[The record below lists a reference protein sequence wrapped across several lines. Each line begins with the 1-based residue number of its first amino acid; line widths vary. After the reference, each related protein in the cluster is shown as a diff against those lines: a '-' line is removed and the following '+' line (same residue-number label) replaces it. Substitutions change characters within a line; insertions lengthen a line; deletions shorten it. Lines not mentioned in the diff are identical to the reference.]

1 MISNKTKT
9 NKIWGE
15 RMKSKP
21 SYLLTK
27 INASINVDKKLYVQ
41 DIKGSI
47 AHCKMLLKQKIIKKT
62 ISSKII
68 KGLKKIEK
76 EIQQKKFKFSEINE
90 DIHLNIEK
98 RLFEIIGNDAGFL
111 HIARSRNDQ
120 VTTDFKLWTIEASKI
135 LKFEI
140 KKLIKAILKL
150 AEKNK
155 DVIMP
160 GFTHLKNAQ
169 PVLFSH
175 YLLAYVEMFK
185 RDFKKFNNVI
195 SNASENPL
203 GSVALAGTSFNIDRN
218 FTSKLLN
225 FEKPTDNSI
234 DGVSDRDYA
243 LEFLFVASLCSMHL
257 SRLAEEIILW
267 NSDVINM
274 IKIKDQML
282 TGSSIMP
289 QKKNP
294 DSAELI
300 RGKTG
305 SVYGNL
311 NSLLITM
318 KGLPLSYFKDM
329 QEDKKP
335 AFETYDVLKLNL
347 KIAKELIENI
357 LPNKSIMKKFTNDG
371 FTTATDFADYLVK
384 KGLNFRD
391 AHKKSAKLVNI
402 AEKKNMTLDK
412 LSFKDIK
419 KIDPLIQKDVLK
431 TLKTENSVY
440 SKKSYGG
447 TSLQNVVKMLRKL
460 KKEFK

>member
-1 MISNKTKT
+1 MISKKTKT

-27 INASINVDKKLYVQ
+27 INASINIDKKLYVQ

-47 AHCKMLLKQKIIKKT
+47 AHCKMLVKQKIIKND
-62 ISSKII
+62 ISNKII
-68 KGLKKIEK
+68 KGLKRIEK
-76 EIQQKKFKFSEINE
+76 EIQQKKFKFSEFNE

-135 LKFEI
+135 LKIEI
-140 KKLIKAILKL
+140 KNLIKVILKL

-155 DVIMP
+155 NVIMP

-195 SNASENPL
+195 NNASENPL
-203 GSVALAGTSFNIDRN
+203 GSVAFAGTSFNIDRN

-225 FEKPTDNSI
+225 FTKPTDNSI

-243 LEFLFVASLCSMHL
+243 LEFLFVSSLCSMHL

-274 IKIKDQML
+274 ITIKDKML

-294 DSAELI
+294 DGAELI

-305 SVYGNL
+305 SIYGNL

-335 AFETYDVLKLNL
+335 VFETYEVLILNL

-357 LPNKSIMKKFTNDG
+357 SPNISNMKKFTNDG

-384 KGLNFRD
+384 KGLSFRD

-402 AEKKNMTLDK
+402 AEKKNMALDQ
-412 LSFKDIK
+412 LNFKDIK

-431 TLKTENSVY
+431 ILKIENSIN

-447 TSLQNVVKMLRKL
+447 TSLQNVIKMLKKL

>member
-1 MISNKTKT
+1 MISKKTKT

-15 RMKSKP
+15 RMRSKP

-47 AHCKMLLKQKIIKKT
+47 AHCKMLVKQKIIKKD
-62 ISSKII
+62 ISNKII
-68 KGLKKIEK
+68 KGLKRIEK
-76 EIQQKKFKFSEINE
+76 EIKQKKFNFSEFNE

-120 VTTDFKLWTIEASKI
+120 VTTDFKLWITEASEI
-135 LKFEI
+135 LRIEI
-140 KKLIKAILKL
+140 KNLIKAILKL

-155 DVIMP
+155 NVIMP

-185 RDFKKFNNVI
+185 RDFKKFKNVI
-195 SNASENPL
+195 NNASENPL

-218 FTSKLLN
+218 FTSKLLS
-225 FEKPTDNSI
+225 FTKPTDNSI

-243 LEFLFVASLCSMHL
+243 LEFLFVTSLCSMHL
-257 SRLAEEIILW
+257 SRLAEEIVLW
-267 NSDVINM
+267 NSDVIKM
-274 IKIKDQML
+274 IEIKDKML
-282 TGSSIMP
+282 TGSSVMP

-294 DSAELI
+294 DGAELI

-305 SVYGNL
+305 TIYGNL

-335 AFETYDVLKLNL
+335 VFETYDILKLNL

-357 LPNKSIMKKFTNDG
+357 APNKSHMKNLANDG

-384 KGLNFRD
+384 KGLSFRD
-391 AHKKSAKLVNI
+391 AHKKSAKLVNV
-402 AEKKNMTLDK
+402 AEKRNMTLDQ

-431 TLKTENSVY
+431 ILKIENSIN

-447 TSLQNVVKMLRKL
+447 TSLQNVVKMLKKL

>member
-1 MISNKTKT
+1 MISKKTKT

-15 RMKSKP
+15 RMRSKP

-47 AHCKMLLKQKIIKKT
+47 AHCKMLVKQKIIDKN
-62 ISSKII
+62 ISKKII
-68 KGLKKIEK
+68 KGLKRIEK
-76 EIQQKKFKFSEINE
+76 EIQQKKFKFSKFNE

-120 VTTDFKLWTIEASKI
+120 VTTDLKLWIIEAAKI
-135 LKFEI
+135 LKIEI
-140 KKLIKAILKL
+140 KNLIKAILKL

-155 DVIMP
+155 KVIMP

-185 RDFKKFNNVI
+185 RDFKKFENVI
-195 SNASENPL
+195 NNASENPL

-225 FEKPTDNSI
+225 FAKPTDNSI

-243 LEFLFVASLCSMHL
+243 LEFLFVSSLCSMHL

-274 IKIKDQML
+274 ITIKDKML

-294 DSAELI
+294 DGAELI
-300 RGKTG
+300 RGKVG
-305 SVYGNL
+305 SIYGNL
-311 NSLLITM
+311 NSLLTTM

-329 QEDKKP
+329 QEDKRP
-335 AFETYDVLKLNL
+335 VFETNDVLILNL

-357 LPNKSIMKKFTNDG
+357 SPNVSNMKKFTNDG

-384 KGLNFRD
+384 KGLSFRE

-402 AEKKNMTLDK
+402 AEKKNMALDK
-412 LSFKDIK
+412 LNFKDIK

-431 TLKTENSVY
+431 ILKIENSIS

-447 TSLQNVVKMLRKL
+447 TSLQNVVKMLKKL

>member
-1 MISNKTKT
+1 MISKKTKT

-21 SYLLTK
+21 SWLLTK
-27 INASINVDKKLYVQ
+27 INASIDVDKKLYVQ

-47 AHCKMLLKQKIIKKT
+47 AHCKMLMKQKIIEKN
-62 ISSKII
+62 ISKKII
-68 KGLKKIEK
+68 KGLKRIEK
-76 EIQQKKFKFSEINE
+76 EIQQKKFRFSELNE

-98 RLFEIIGNDAGFL
+98 RLFEIIGDDAGFL

-120 VTTDFKLWTIEASKI
+120 VTTDLKLWTIEASKI
-135 LKFEI
+135 LKIEI
-140 KKLIKAILKL
+140 KNLIKAILKL

-155 DVIMP
+155 NVIMP

-185 RDFKKFNNVI
+185 RDFKKFENVI
-195 SNASENPL
+195 NNASENPL

-225 FEKPTDNSI
+225 FTKPMDNSI

-243 LEFLFVASLCSMHL
+243 LEFLFVSSLCSMHL

-274 IKIKDQML
+274 ITIKDKML

-294 DSAELI
+294 DGAELI
-300 RGKTG
+300 RGKVG

-311 NSLLITM
+311 NSLLTTM

-335 AFETYDVLKLNL
+335 VFETNDILILNI

-357 LPNKSIMKKFTNDG
+357 SPNVSNMKKFTNDG

-384 KGLNFRD
+384 KGLSFRD
-391 AHKKSAKLVNI
+391 AHKKSAKLVNM
-402 AEKKNMTLDK
+402 AEKKNMALDK
-412 LSFKDIK
+412 LNFKDIK
-419 KIDPLIQKDVLK
+419 KNRSINTK
-431 TLKTENSVY
+431 
-440 SKKSYGG
+440 
-447 TSLQNVVKMLRKL
+447 RC
-460 KKEFK
+460 FKNIKN

>member
-1 MISNKTKT
+1 MISKKTKT

-21 SYLLTK
+21 SWLLTK
-27 INASINVDKKLYVQ
+27 INASIDVDKKLYVQ

-47 AHCKMLLKQKIIKKT
+47 AHCKMLMKQKIIEKN
-62 ISSKII
+62 ISKKII
-68 KGLKKIEK
+68 KGLKRIEK
-76 EIQQKKFKFSEINE
+76 EIQQKKFRFSELNE

-98 RLFEIIGNDAGFL
+98 RLFEIIGDDAGFL

-120 VTTDFKLWTIEASKI
+120 VTTDLKLWTIEASKI
-135 LKFEI
+135 LKIEI
-140 KKLIKAILKL
+140 KNLIKAILKL

-155 DVIMP
+155 NVIMP

-185 RDFKKFNNVI
+185 RDFKKFENVI
-195 SNASENPL
+195 NNASENPL
-203 GSVALAGTSFNIDRN
+203 GSVALAGTSFNIDRI
-218 FTSKLLN
+218 FTSK
-225 FEKPTDNSI
+225 
-234 DGVSDRDYA
+234 
-243 LEFLFVASLCSMHL
+243 HL

-274 IKIKDQML
+274 ITIKDKML

-294 DSAELI
+294 DGAELI
-300 RGKTG
+300 RGKVG

-311 NSLLITM
+311 NSLLTTM

-335 AFETYDVLKLNL
+335 VFETNDILILNI

-357 LPNKSIMKKFTNDG
+357 SPNVSNMKKFTNDG

-384 KGLNFRD
+384 KGLSFRD
-391 AHKKSAKLVNI
+391 AHKKSAKLVNM
-402 AEKKNMTLDK
+402 AEKKNMALDK
-412 LSFKDIK
+412 LNFKDIK

-431 TLKTENSVY
+431 ILKIENSIS

-447 TSLQNVVKMLRKL
+447 TSLQNVIKMLKKL

>member
-1 MISNKTKT
+1 MNNKKTKT
-9 NKIWGE
+9 NKIWGG

-27 INASINVDKKLYVQ
+27 INASINIDKKLYAQ
-41 DIKGSI
+41 DIKASI
-47 AHCKMLLKQKIIKKT
+47 AHCKMLMKQKIIRKD
-62 ISSKII
+62 ISNRII

-76 EIQQKKFKFSEINE
+76 EIQKKKFKFSELDE
-90 DIHLNIEK
+90 DIHLNIER
-98 RLFEIIGNDAGFL
+98 RLFEIIGDDAGFL

-120 VTTDFKLWTIEASKI
+120 VTTDFKLWVIEASAVIKI
-135 LKFEI
+135 EI
-140 KKLIKAILKL
+140 KNLIKAILKL
-150 AEKNK
+150 AGKNK
-155 DVIMP
+155 SVIMP

-175 YLLAYVEMFK
+175 YLLAFVEMFK
-185 RDFKKFNNVI
+185 RDFNKFNNVI
-195 SNASENPL
+195 INSSENPL
-203 GSVALAGTSFNIDRN
+203 GSVALAGTSFNIDRKY
-218 FTSKLLN
+218 TTRLLN
-225 FEKPTDNSI
+225 FSKPNDNSI

-243 LEFLFVASLCSMHL
+243 IEFLFVSSLCSMHL
-257 SRLAEEIILW
+257 SRLAEEIILL

-274 IKIKDQML
+274 ITIKDKML

-294 DSAELI
+294 DGAELI

-305 SVYGNL
+305 SIFGYL
-311 NSLLITM
+311 NSLLVTM

-335 AFETYDVLKLNL
+335 VFETFDNLKLNL
-347 KIAKELIENI
+347 KIAKELIESI
-357 LPNKSIMKKFTNDG
+357 TPNKNNMKKFANDG

-384 KGLNFRD
+384 KGLSFRE

-402 AEKKNMTLDK
+402 AEKKNLSLDQ
-412 LSFKDIK
+412 LNFKDLK
-419 KIDPLIQKDVLK
+419 KVDQLVQKDVLK
-431 TLKTENSVY
+431 ILKTENSIY

-447 TSLQNVVKMLRKL
+447 TSPQNVVKMLNKL

>member
-1 MISNKTKT
+1 MISKKTKT

-15 RMKSKP
+15 RMRSKP

-47 AHCKMLLKQKIIKKT
+47 AHCKMLVKQKIIKKD
-62 ISSKII
+62 ISNKII
-68 KGLKKIEK
+68 KGLKRIEK
-76 EIQQKKFKFSEINE
+76 EIKQKKFNFSEFNE

-120 VTTDFKLWTIEASKI
+120 VTTDFKLWITEASEI
-135 LKFEI
+135 LRIEI
-140 KKLIKAILKL
+140 KNLIKAILKL

-155 DVIMP
+155 NVIMP

-185 RDFKKFNNVI
+185 RDFKKFKNVI
-195 SNASENPL
+195 NNASENPL

-225 FEKPTDNSI
+225 FTKPTDNSI

-243 LEFLFVASLCSMHL
+243 LEFLFVTSLCSMHL

-274 IKIKDQML
+274 IEIKDKML
-282 TGSSIMP
+282 TGSSVMP

-294 DSAELI
+294 DGAELI

-305 SVYGNL
+305 TIYGNL

-335 AFETYDVLKLNL
+335 VFETYDILKLNL

-357 LPNKSIMKKFTNDG
+357 TPNKSYMKDLANDG

-384 KGLNFRD
+384 KGLSFRD
-391 AHKKSAKLVNI
+391 AHKKSAKLVNV
-402 AEKKNMTLDK
+402 AEKRNMTLDQ
-412 LSFKDIK
+412 LSFKVIK

-431 TLKTENSVY
+431 ILKIENSIN

-447 TSLQNVVKMLRKL
+447 TSLQNVVKMLKKL

>member
-1 MISNKTKT
+1 M
-9 NKIWGE
+9 
-15 RMKSKP
+15 
-21 SYLLTK
+21 
-27 INASINVDKKLYVQ
+27 
-41 DIKGSI
+41 
-47 AHCKMLLKQKIIKKT
+47 
-62 ISSKII
+62 
-68 KGLKKIEK
+68 
-76 EIQQKKFKFSEINE
+76 
-90 DIHLNIEK
+90 
-98 RLFEIIGNDAGFL
+98 
-111 HIARSRNDQ
+111 
-120 VTTDFKLWTIEASKI
+120 
-135 LKFEI
+135 
-140 KKLIKAILKL
+140 
-150 AEKNK
+150 
-155 DVIMP
+155 
-160 GFTHLKNAQ
+160 HLKI
-169 PVLFSH
+169 H
-175 YLLAYVEMFK
+175 
-185 RDFKKFNNVI
+185 
-195 SNASENPL
+195 L
-203 GSVALAGTSFNIDRN
+203 GSVAFAGTSFNIDRN

-225 FEKPTDNSI
+225 FTKPTDNSI

-243 LEFLFVASLCSMHL
+243 LEFLFVSSLCSMHL

-274 IKIKDQML
+274 ITIKDKML

-294 DSAELI
+294 DGAELI

-305 SVYGNL
+305 SIYGNL

-335 AFETYDVLKLNL
+335 VFETYDVLKLNL

-357 LPNKSIMKKFTNDG
+357 SPNKSNMKKFTNDG

-384 KGLNFRD
+384 KGLSFRD

-402 AEKKNMTLDK
+402 AEKKNMTLDQ
-412 LSFKDIK
+412 LNFKDIK

-431 TLKTENSVY
+431 ILKIENSIN

-447 TSLQNVVKMLRKL
+447 TSLQNVVKMLKKL